1 MLFALKKIAASFILP
16 PGCFILLLSV
26 LAVCPL
32 KRRKR
37 VILMLSVIFFFLLVS
52 LPAVSGRLSSLVESP
67 RSDLSAL
74 RSCDAIV
81 LLGGGVSEGAKDL
94 SGEGA
99 LTSEAACRTAD
110 AARLW
115 RIIRRPV
122 IACGGSV
129 YGSSAEAD
137 IAARYLADL
146 GVTAGMIIGERRSR
160 DTAEN
165 ARFAAEIM
173 REKGFHKAALVTS
186 SWHMRRASAEFRRVG
201 VDVELFPSGGADIT
215 AGWRDFL
222 PSAAALKESAAAM
235 KEFAGIFASA
245 AVR

>member
-1 MLFALKKIAASFILP
+1 
-16 PGCFILLLSV
+16 
-26 LAVCPL
+26 
-32 KRRKR
+32 
-37 VILMLSVIFFFLLVS
+37 MLSVIFILLLVS
-52 LPAVSGRLSSLVESP
+52 LPAVSGMLSSLVESP
-67 RSDLSAL
+67 RSGMRELHL
-74 RSCDAIV
+74 CDAVI
-81 LLGGGVSEGAKDL
+81 LLGGGVSEGVKDL

-99 LTSEAACRTAD
+99 LTPESACRTAD

-146 GVTAGMIIGERRSR
+146 GVPADMVIRERRSR

-186 SWHMRRASAEFRRVG
+186 SWHMRRASAEFRSAG
-201 VDVELFPSGGADIT
+201 VDVELYPSGGADRT

-222 PSAAALKESAAAM
+222 PSAAALKESAAVL
-235 KEFAGIFASA
+235 KELAGISASA